1 MTSALALLTRIPL
14 RTDGSRAGAWAFG
27 LVGAVLGLAAAAP
40 LLLFAPLPGSVLA
53 LAILAVASGALH
65 LDGLA
70 DTADALAAPT
80 PEAAERARQDPRV
93 GAAGVVAIVLVLG
106 LEAAAL
112 AEAAFRSPGTA
123 AAAVVA
129 AAAASRAAATL
140 GPLVAGAPRPG
151 FGQWF
156 AERTSP
162 RDAVIAV
169 ASAIGVAVA
178 AALFVQAVAQ
188 VAVAPP
194 VAAALSPAI
203 VGLVAIVFGAILAA
217 ILGRLRNGLD
227 GDGCGA
233 VIELSFAAG
242 LLAASALA

>member
-1 MTSALALLTRIPL
+1 VTAALALLTRIPV

-53 LAILAVASGALH
+53 LAVLAVASGALH

-93 GAAGVVAIVLVLG
+93 GAAGVVAIVLVLAVD
-106 LEAAAL
+106 AAAL
-112 AEAAFRSPGTA
+112 AILAGASPGLAGATLV
-123 AAAVVA
+123 AVVA
-129 AAAASRAAATL
+129 TSRAVATVAPFVAAT
-140 GPLVAGAPRPG
+140 VRPG

-162 RDAVIAV
+162 RDAVAAVASAVAIAV
-169 ASAIGVAVA
+169 ASSLSFGILVQTAGPAAGAAFAPAVA
-178 AALFVQAVAQ
+178 AGVALLAGT
-188 VAVAPP
+188 
-194 VAAALSPAI
+194 VAATILS
-203 VGLVAIVFGAILAA
+203 
-217 ILGRLRNGLD
+217 RLRGGLD

-233 VIELSFAAG
+233 VIELSLAAG
-242 LLAASALA
+242 LLAASLLA